1 MSTTRRICQGITC
14 RGQDLE
20 GIWWSYARNVKL
32 KDLGVFK
39 DQADFVFR
47 CRKCGGTWS
56 PAHCLADGS
65 RQIAFSGVT
74 TLTQGAKGVSAKY
87 PGFFIE
93 AWNEHGW
100 WYAEGLGFGIRS
112 KGNVLDQVANDVRK
126 KVHARVVAHYRF
138 KTGVDWTF
146 GDPDD
151 FLDLEFTLGVD
162 PSPDDFAP

>member
-1 MSTTRRICQGITC
+1 MRRDLVACTLPCGRFAADRVLRRHDPDPGLQG
-14 RGQDLE
+14 RL
-20 GIWWSYARNVKL
+20 
-32 KDLGVFK
+32 
-39 DQADFVFR
+39 
-47 CRKCGGTWS
+47 
-56 PAHCLADGS
+56 
-65 RQIAFSGVT
+65 RQV
-74 TLTQGAKGVSAKY
+74 